1 MEHASNVLFRIGP
14 LEVTSAV
21 TTMWAI
27 IAVLTLL
34 SWLATRRLKEVP
46 GPLQSAAEIA
56 IEKLRDYYEGL
67 LGRKNA
73 RKYFPVFATFFIFII
88 ICNYSGL
95 LPGAGH
101 LKGFALPTA
110 SLSVT
115 AGLAIVAF
123 FTTHVI
129 GVRERGW
136 KHYLLS
142 FAQPLYLCILILP
155 LNLIEQFIRPASLA
169 LRLYGNMY
177 GEETVTENLYAI
189 FPIGVPLIRACCSAC
204 CRPWSL
210 RCCFRSTSRKR
221 WKRKNKNI
229 TVFRRKTLWHPE
241 LSQSPPRSRWLSP
254 LWPLLLPRAS
264 PPQKP
269 WTPSRVSPKPP
280 ATSAA
285 RSSFPWR

>member
-1 MEHASNVLFRIGP
+1 MEHASNVLFTIGP

-34 SWLATRRLKEVP
+34 SWLATRNLKEVP

-67 LGRKNA
+67 LGKKNA

-129 GVRERGW
+129 GVRERGL
-136 KHYLLS
+136 KRYALS
-142 FAQPLYLCILILP
+142 FAQPLYLCFLMLP
-155 LNLIEQFIRPASLA
+155 LNLIEQFVRPASLA
-169 LRLYGNMY
+169 LRLFGNMY
-177 GEETVTENLYAI
+177 GEETVTENLYSI
-189 FPIGVPLIRACCSAC
+189 FPIGVPLIMNVL
-204 CRPWSL
+204 SL
-210 RCCFRSTSRKR
+210 LFCLLQAM
-221 WKRKNKNI
+221 
-229 TVFRRKTLWHPE
+229 VFTML
-241 LSQSPPRSRWLSP
+241 LSIYV
-254 LWPLLLPRAS
+254 AE
-264 PPQKP
+264 
-269 WTPSRVSPKPP
+269 
-280 ATSAA
+280 AA
-285 RSSFPWR
+285 EEEE

>member
-1 MEHASNVLFRIGP
+1 MEHGSNVLFHIGP

-46 GPLQSAAEIA
+46 GPLQTAAEIA

-115 AGLAIVAF
+115 AGLAVAAF
-123 FTTHVI
+123 LTTHFI
-129 GVRERGW
+129 GVRERGL

-142 FAQPLYLCILILP
+142 FAQPLYLCVLMLP
-155 LNLIEQFIRPASLA
+155 LNLIEQIIRPASLA
-169 LRLYGNMY
+169 LRLYGNMF
-177 GEETVTENLYAI
+177 GEETVTENLYEI
-189 FPIGVPLIRACCSAC
+189 FPIGVPLIMNVL
-204 CRPWSL
+204 SL
-210 RCCFRSTSRKR
+210 LFCLLQAM
-221 WKRKNKNI
+221 
-229 TVFRRKTLWHPE
+229 VFTML
-241 LSQSPPRSRWLSP
+241 LSIY
-254 LWPLLLPRAS
+254 
-264 PPQKP
+264 
-269 WTPSRVSPKPP
+269 VSE
-280 ATSAA
+280 AVEEEE
-285 RSSFPWR
+285 

>member
-46 GPLQSAAEIA
+46 GPLQSAVEIA

-189 FPIGVPLIRACCSAC
+189 FPIGVPLIMNIL
-204 CRPWSL
+204 SL
-210 RCCFRSTSRKR
+210 LFCLLQAL
-221 WKRKNKNI
+221 
-229 TVFRRKTLWHPE
+229 VFTML
-241 LSQSPPRSRWLSP
+241 LSIY
-254 LWPLLLPRAS
+254 
-264 PPQKP
+264 
-269 WTPSRVSPKPP
+269 VSE
-280 ATSAA
+280 AVEEEE
-285 RSSFPWR
+285 